1 MYIEKIKDDR
11 IPLSSNQFGWVSEVS
26 LPVNETSSAY
36 FSDAF
41 ATLQKHVYQ
50 RVFEKIDLERMQ
62 KLNPDQMARE
72 MSLLV
77 NRILDEDHL
86 AINHAERQH
95 LVQDIQDEML
105 GLGPLESLM
114 NDATVSDILVNSPDK
129 VYVERRGKLELTHVR
144 FHDVEHVLKIIGRIV
159 SRVGRRIDESSPMV
173 DARLP
178 DGSRVNAIIAPL
190 ALDGPVLSIRRFSR
204 KPLTIDDLLRLKT
217 LTPPIAQLL
226 EALVKARINVLISG
240 GTGSGKTTL
249 LNVMSSFIPVQER
262 ILTIEDAAELQ
273 LQQPHVVR
281 LETRPPNIEGKGE
294 VNQRALVR
302 NALRMRPDRII
313 LGEVRGDEALDML
326 QAMNTGHEGS
336 FATIHANNPR
346 DAVMRLE
353 NMVGMAGPQLGVR
366 AMRQQIASAITVV
379 IQLNRLTDGTRRLVS
394 VQEITGMEGDIIT
407 MQEIFGFRRLGV
419 GSDGKVKTQFFASGI
434 CPQFDHRLRE
444 FGVGVSD
451 AVYDPKQVFE

>member
-11 IPLSSNQFGWVSEVS
+11 IPLSSNQFGWLSEVS

-419 GSDGKVKTQFFASGI
+419 GSDGRVKTQFFASGI

-444 FGVGVSD
+444 FGVGVPD